1 MRGPQLPPTRISVI
15 VPVLNE
21 GARIGAQ
28 LVHLR
33 QLDGLH
39 EVIVV
44 DGGSTDSTNQLVAAA
59 GWPQLA
65 VSSRGRAIQMN
76 VGARL
81 ATGDALLFL
90 HADVTL
96 PGNAASLVAQ
106 TLADPRVVAG
116 AFRTLTVAESQL
128 DWVAPWLRLADLRS
142 RYTRLPYGDQA
153 LFVRRAAF
161 EQLGGFP
168 AQPLFE
174 DLEISRRLRKTG
186 WIRTVRAEV
195 RVSGRRFMARP
206 FYYAILMNVLPLL
219 YRVGVPA
226 ARLARAYGD
235 VR

>member
-1 MRGPQLPPTRISVI
+1 MSARDWRPATRCCFFTRTS
-15 VPVLNE
+15 PC
-21 GARIGAQ
+21 
-28 LVHLR
+28 
-33 QLDGLH
+33 
-39 EVIVV
+39 
-44 DGGSTDSTNQLVAAA
+44 
-59 GWPQLA
+59 
-65 VSSRGRAIQMN
+65 RATP
-76 VGARL
+76 R
-81 ATGDALLFL
+81 
-90 HADVTL
+90 
-96 PGNAASLVAQ
+96 SLVAQ